1 MHESR
6 GAALRVKPGLEAAG
20 RRIGYL
26 EGALSPPCCFRETP
40 FAFAGK
46 AIARFS
52 ERERGERCHLGT
64 SASFTWAVAPALP

>member
-1 MHESR
+1 MMVV
-6 GAALRVKPGLEAAG
+6 APALRVKPGLEAAG

-26 EGALSPPCCFRETP
+26 EGTLSPPCCFRETSRGST
-40 FAFAGK
+40 GK

-52 ERERGERCHLGT
+52 EQERGERCLIGT